1 MKSLF
6 AACLLSF
13 AAAAG
18 PAAAETPTQPTVQV
32 HSVWSRATPGGA
44 KTAVVY
50 MTLTAEGGADR
61 LVAASTPVA
70 DKAQLHSESMSGGV
84 MQMRPLASLEVKPG
98 ATTMLKPGGNHI
110 MLMGLKHPLKAG
122 DSFPLTLAFEKS
134 GKQEVTVHVEKV
146 GAMGMDMD
154 GMKGMPGMQGG
165 AMTGH

>member
-6 AACLLSF
+6 AACLLSL
-13 AAAAG
+13 AAAG
-18 PAAAETPTQPTVQV
+18 PAAAETPTQPTIQV
-32 HSVWSRATPGGA
+32 HSVWARATPGGA

-50 MTLTAEGGADR
+50 MTLTAQGGGDR
-61 LVAASTPVA
+61 LVAASTLVA

-98 ATTMLKPGGNHI
+98 ATAVLKPGGVHI
-110 MLMGLKHPLKAG
+110 MLIGLKHPLAAG

-154 GMKGMPGMQGG
+154 GMKGMKGMQGG

>member
-6 AACLLSF
+6 AACLLSL

-18 PAAAETPTQPTVQV
+18 PAAAETPTQSTVHV
-32 HSVWSRATPGGA
+32 GSVWSRATPGSA
-44 KTAVVY
+44 KTAVIY

-84 MQMRPLASLEVKPG
+84 MRMRPLASLEVKPG

-110 MLMGLKHPLKAG
+110 MLIGLKHPLKAG

-154 GMKGMPGMQGG
+154 GMKGMSGMQGG